1 MTSACHG
8 RFTSKRPEKKR
19 KEKIFE
25 VVTTLFLFILS
36 CLFSD
41 VSMAKFPEQY
51 YPGQDRPR
59 LWISAERSTAFAAA
73 QAQGTQRWLEYKD
86 LCDSLIDSDPSND
99 PWDLDHAPQHYTA
112 PLALMYLLTN
122 DSRYADRCLELM
134 DDTPTDFSGYGD
146 PDHESYHYLGLAYDW
161 LHGYSAMTEAKKT
174 AYRTK
179 MKTVSDQFWTE
190 DNLNASGTDSD
201 QNLLTMTIHLF
212 FGVAM
217 YGDDPDAV
225 DLLDRAWKGWDEGYY
240 FDSGTSNRDLVKH
253 ALGGA
258 YFTGFAYFNS
268 TDSRG
273 IAGFWLAM
281 ETACGYDIDT
291 EEPELKPFWPAIVR
305 SAIHLTE
312 PGRERIYHYG
322 SWQDPNALAD
332 QNWMH
337 RAMTMAAYF
346 SDQAGYGQEA
356 ALARGFAANV
366 DLGYHSAEFEEFFFD
381 TPGAAAANPYKANL
395 PLVRFADEPDFLLFR
410 DNWTASANWGMFI
423 GDGSVPFDHQ
433 SPDHG
438 HFFLWREND
447 YLTKGARSYESM
459 MNGDF
464 FNTLSI
470 ENACSVNGNS
480 CSGTAIFDSEQRASI
495 SRHREGYGSLLFAYG
510 MLEAD
515 GQWNDNPEEYQPVSN
530 VESYR
535 RHFFWADPYVVVF
548 DRLRTKTPGWA
559 KYRLRAMAE
568 PSIDGDTVSQLSA
581 NGEHKLL
588 QRTLEPS
595 GATIQKIDESVLWSD
610 LDDWIVNAS
619 ERSWQSVVDIPAT
632 TSANILNVMQAGPSS
647 MSHFD
652 TLENLTG
659 GGNAGV
665 RIGDWVVL
673 FSSEEGLRTAVDY
686 DVANNVSGT
695 RHLVADLEAG
705 QYQVSVDGETVSV
718 VVVEDGDNTALFQLE
733 QQSSPTISV
742 TLQVL
747 EPEIIYVD
755 NVNDCASMP
764 PDSCRTTI
772 QEGIGIATGPLV
784 YLMVTGSA
792 YFGGMQADVERLLYF
807 SGGWDSSFASD
818 DGETVLSGGVIV
830 GNGTFEVKKL
840 TLK

>member
-1 MTSACHG
+1 MTSVCHG

-25 VVTTLFLFILS
+25 VVSTLFLFILS

-41 VSMAKFPEQY
+41 VSMAGFPEQY

-59 LWISAERSTAFAAA
+59 LWISAERSAAFAAA
-73 QAQGTQRWLEYKD
+73 QAQSTQRWLEYKD

-146 PDHESYHYLGLAYDW
+146 PDHESYQYLGLAYDW

-179 MKTVSDQFWTE
+179 MKTISDQFWTE

-217 YGDDPDAV
+217 YGDDSDAV

-240 FDSGTSNRDLVKH
+240 FDSGTSNRDLVKY

-322 SWQDPNALAD
+322 SWQDPNPLAD

-337 RAMTMAAYF
+337 RAMIMSAYF

-381 TPGAAAANPYKANL
+381 TPGAAASNPYTANL

-410 DNWTASANWGMFI
+410 DNWTTSANWGMFV

-438 HFFLWREND
+438 HFSLWREND

-495 SRHREGYGSLLFAYG
+495 SRHREGDGSLLFAYG

-568 PSIDGDTVSQLSA
+568 PSVDGDTVSQLSA

-595 GATIQKIDESVLWSD
+595 GATIRKIDESVLWSD

-619 ERSWQSVVDIPAT
+619 ERSWQSVIDIPAAD
-632 TSANILNVMQAGPSS
+632 SANILNVMQAGPSS
-647 MSHFD
+647 MSGFD
-652 TLENLTG
+652 TLEHLTG
-659 GGNAGV
+659 DGNAGV
-665 RIGDWVVL
+665 RIGHWVVL
-673 FSSEEGLRTAVDY
+673 FASEENLRTEVHY
-686 DVANNVSGT
+686 DVAESVSGM

-705 QYQVSVDGETVSV
+705 QYQVSADGQTLSAATVK
-718 VVVEDGDNTALFQLE
+718 DGDNTALFQLE
-733 QQSSPTISV
+733 NQSVQPISV
-742 TLQVL
+742 SLRLL

-764 PDSCRTTI
+764 PDSCRNTI
-772 QEGIGIATGPLV
+772 QEGIGIATSPLV
-784 YLMVTGSA
+784 HLKVTGSA
-792 YFGGMQADVERLLYF
+792 YTGGMAADDDRLLYF
-807 SGGWDSSFASD
+807 SGGWDSSFVSD
-818 DGETVLSGGVIV
+818 GGETVLSGGLIV
-830 GNGTFEVKKL
+830 ANGTVEVKNL
-840 TLK
+840 ALK